1 MYALQVTQFIILY
14 VHGDGE
20 EQPCVA
26 AVYQFVIVVLDEIR
40 VFFVPGGHQTV
51 HLRLDPGLLRL
62 RLVVTGGVVGR
73 EGVAVPPPIIRGGG
87 RREAGATRAGRG
99 RDVPFRQPRL
109 PLSILQ

>member
-1 MYALQVTQFIILY
+1 MYALEVTQFIILY

-20 EQPCVA
+20 EKPGVA

-73 EGVAVPPPIIRGGG
+73 EGVPPPPIIRGGG
-87 RREAGATRAGRG
+87 RREAGAARAGRG